1 VTGGKTEGTS
11 WPGNGP
17 RSHRR
22 RRRRRRRKRNR
33 KRRTK
38 FTD

>member
-22 RRRRRRRKRNR
+22 RRRRKRNR